1 MISEDLSI
9 IGVSTTCILPHRMG
23 RDAPALLLYSD
34 TEIQLASGDIQGV
47 RTGIQICLPTGYW
60 AEIRPIR
67 TMTARLLDAKIEI
80 LETVSG
86 LYTTSSENDL
96 KKL

>member
-9 IGVSTTCILPHRMG
+9 IGVTTTCTFPNLMD
-23 RDAPALLLYSD
+23 RDVPALLLYSD
-34 TEIQLASGDIQGV
+34 TEIQLASGDIQEV
-47 RTGIQICLPTGYW
+47 RTGIQICLPTDYW

-67 TMTARLLDAKIEI
+67 SMTARLLEAKIEI

-86 LYTTSSENDL
+86 FYATRL
-96 KKL
+96 